1 MIHQQVN
8 RRNVVHLHQR
18 AKPEKGT
25 ERERNEM
32 VNDFWGVHEWTK
44 KWMNLKRG
52 TAERKIGLMRELTD
66 FINKEREL
74 HNHK

>member
-32 VNDFWGVHEWTK
+32 VNVF
-44 KWMNLKRG
+44 
-52 TAERKIGLMRELTD
+52 
-66 FINKEREL
+66 
-74 HNHK
+74 